1 MDVDDSNSIS
11 INELIAAMGL
21 TDKPAEKAAAVL
33 LFAADAITHQQRVAI
48 WTRQPSSQTVYTAG
62 SNAASS
68 AAGSNAASSAWATNH
83 SPFSSVT
90 ATSGQQANST
100 LALLT
105 TPSDGSAGGF
115 GTGGVSGGSG
125 DDYGSGG
132 FGGLPPLAFAYP
144 AFSGG
149 AISAAAEL
157 QWTLLLAAGMAAG
170 NDALV
175 QHVHDT
181 FDLLALFKLYYSN
194 GSNETRPLHHP
205 GLEPALEE
213 VMRQPPPLT
222 LDHVQR
228 LPRWPFPLASGAR
241 ASRSLWSTAST
252 SWRVVGRRV
261 GCLLAGC
268 CP

>member
-1 MDVDDSNSIS
+1 M
-11 INELIAAMGL
+11 L
-21 TDKPAEKAAAVL
+21 AVL

-228 LPRWPFPLASGAR
+228 LPRWPFLEIAARFHPLAGPPCRPNGRQGSGFDSPWR
-241 ASRSLWSTAST
+241 AAVGTTWFRRRHRYKPLVSTPPPSC
-252 SWRVVGRRV
+252 R
-261 GCLLAGC
+261 
-268 CP
+268 